1 MKARA
6 LLPLLL
12 AVSLVVPFGTGCRAL
27 KRRAAEKA
35 TEKALEEST
44 GAKNVDLSSGGIKV
58 ETAQG
63 EKMDFGTGAK
73 LPDGWPSYAPQ
84 YPGSTIMAAM
94 ATPNGKT
101 VTAQTTDNPEKV
113 TAFYKDKLSGAG
125 FKQQVAGNFGGM
137 QTLTMT
143 KDNGKSNAVVS
154 ASVQN
159 GKTMI
164 TVSITER

>member
-63 EKMDFGTGAK
+63 E
-73 LPDGWPSYAPQ
+73 LPFPAEALRISQRAPAFRLTDQSGQPVDLAALRGSVVVLTAVYASCPHTCPLILAQARDAVRPPQ
-84 YPGSTIMAAM
+84 AGSQAHGPASQRAA
-94 ATPNGKT
+94 
-101 VTAQTTDNPEKV
+101 
-113 TAFYKDKLSGAG
+113 S
-125 FKQQVAGNFGGM
+125 
-137 QTLTMT
+137 
-143 KDNGKSNAVVS
+143 
-154 ASVQN
+154 
-159 GKTMI
+159 
-164 TVSITER
+164 